1 MAMKYVL
8 CAVAASL
15 ALLGFSTL
23 RGENNPVVLPDFVPV
38 TWLPSTTAV
47 LTKAAV
53 ATEGIVVA
61 PAEVGIQKTDTV
73 TLLVQA
79 MEDKSLRQW
88 AVVLSINDIKPE
100 EKLLRS
106 KAFAIYLSTG
116 RKVDFS
122 PSPFEGMLIHVL
134 GPFSAAKGAAKA
146 KDVWS
151 GSLVN
156 PQFLG
161 LGIDQT
167 AALFRRLALRSQEDP
182 TLKGGNFSVG
192 SEVFSTEQINET
204 RKWVGP
210 MAVTE
215 AEERAYAGFIPSMFD
230 FFKIASQT
238 PGVREIVFEI
248 LDVPWWSLVAHGGR
262 ISDIYFE
269 LLGPF
274 DELPA
279 AAWGLPSE
287 ARVYSMG
294 LRLHLLGKPA
304 LNCRLALTVP
314 RVPLLN
320 CAGIVG
326 FAAMRPNGK
335 GPQLMIRVMA
345 AKAASTAH
353 VP

>member
-1 MAMKYVL
+1 MKPALRAMV
-8 CAVAASL
+8 VSL
-15 ALLGFSTL
+15 LLLGLSTL
-23 RGENNPVVLPDFVPV
+23 RGENDPVVLPDFMPV
-38 TWLPSTTAV
+38 TWLPSTSAV

-53 ATEGIVVA
+53 PTEGIVVA

-79 MEDKSLRQW
+79 AEDKSLRQW

-106 KAFAIYLSTG
+106 NAFAIHLNTG

-146 KDVWS
+146 KDIWS

-167 AALFRRLALRSQEDP
+167 AALFRRLALRSLEDP
-182 TLKGGNFSVG
+182 NLKGGTLSIS
-192 SEVFSTEQINET
+192 SEVFSPEQINET
-204 RKWVGP
+204 KKWVHP
-210 MAVTE
+210 LAVTE
-215 AEERAYAGFIPSMFD
+215 TEERAYAGFIPAMFD

-248 LDVPWWSLVAHGGR
+248 LDVPWWSIVTHGGR
-262 ISDIYFE
+262 ISDIHFE

-279 AAWGLPSE
+279 AAWGLPPD

-294 LRLHLLGKPA
+294 LRLYLLGKPA

-314 RVPLLN
+314 HVPLLN

-345 AKAASTAH
+345 AKAAATAH